1 MSHYD
6 NQFKYYQHY
15 VYKPIIYRLTSSS
28 VIMFSFNTSF
38 RLWKKYSVIKYSKTY
53 LKKKNFKNP
62 KRIHVHWIFFMM
74 MSFGC
79 HQNPLYSY
87 EKCSETVDAT
97 YVSSFL

>member
-28 VIMFSFNTSF
+28 VIMFSSNTSF

-53 LKKKNFKNP
+53 LKKKFKKAQKNTCTLDFLYEDVFWMSP
-62 KRIHVHWIFFMM
+62 ESIIFLWKVFRD
-74 MSFGC
+74 GG
-79 HQNPLYSY
+79 YY
-87 EKCSETVDAT
+87 I
-97 YVSSFL
+97 YISSFL